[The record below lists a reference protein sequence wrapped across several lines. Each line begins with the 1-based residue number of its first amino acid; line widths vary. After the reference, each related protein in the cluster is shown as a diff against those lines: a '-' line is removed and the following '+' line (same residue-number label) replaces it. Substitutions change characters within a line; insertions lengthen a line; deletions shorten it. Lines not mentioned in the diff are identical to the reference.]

1 MLLQEYV
8 NCNVSLHIL
17 AYFSFFLFLPGDLKL
32 DDLKKWISELEVPN
46 EQAPPSFAGKKIRDV
61 IPLGHWGFHST
72 MRSTPYDMPIK
83 ALTSQDM
90 PLKFSWHWW
99 SASYKEHGEDWEF
112 AQWR

>member
-1 MLLQEYV
+1 M
-8 NCNVSLHIL
+8 
-17 AYFSFFLFLPGDLKL
+17 FLPGDLKL
-32 DDLKKWISELEVPN
+32 DDLKRWISELEVPN
-46 EQAPPSFAGKKIRDV
+46 GQAPPSFAGKKIRDV

-83 ALTSQDM
+83 ALTPQDM